1 VRQPSTAFIAM
12 PDDPTPPRKHYKFKT
27 AEFASINEVP
37 THLSLT
43 EAQPKPDPGIVP
55 STKVRIDVRDLV
67 RASLVKPAAT
77 PAAPPT
83 TASTARRNEVHALLQ
98 DNLTRADAAGLN
110 EVSPAPKPRGRRKR
124 DYIVTLVA
132 GNLGFAVLAG
142 LSGFNV
148 VGTLFALGGMV
159 LFSCATTWIMWFVMD
174 DY

>member
-1 VRQPSTAFIAM
+1 M
-12 PDDPTPPRKHYKFKT
+12 PDDPTPRRKHYKFKT

-37 THLSLT
+37 TDRSLT

-55 STKVRIDVRDLV
+55 TTKVRIDVRDLV
-67 RASLVKPAAT
+67 RASLVPPAAS
-77 PAAPPT
+77 PASPPT
-83 TASTARRNEVHALLQ
+83 TASTARRNEVHAMLR
-98 DNLTRADAAGLN
+98 DNLTRADSAGLN
-110 EVSPAPKPRGRRKR
+110 DISPAPKPRGRRKR

-132 GNLGFAVLAG
+132 GNLVFAALAG

-159 LFSCATTWIMWFVMD
+159 LFSCATTWIMWFVLD

>member
-1 VRQPSTAFIAM
+1 M

-37 THLSLT
+37 TDRPLT

-55 STKVRIDVRDLV
+55 TTKVRIDVRDLV
-67 RASLVKPAAT
+67 RASLVPPAAS
-77 PAAPPT
+77 PASPPT
-83 TASTARRNEVHALLQ
+83 TASTARRNEVHAMLR

-110 EVSPAPKPRGRRKR
+110 DISPAPKPRGRRKR

-132 GNLGFAVLAG
+132 GNLVFAVLAG

-159 LFSCATTWIMWFVMD
+159 LFSCATTWIMWFVLD

>member
-1 VRQPSTAFIAM
+1 M

-37 THLSLT
+37 ADLSLT

-55 STKVRIDVRDLV
+55 TTKVRIDVRDLV
-67 RASLVKPAAT
+67 RASLVTPAAS
-77 PAAPPT
+77 PAAPPSATST
-83 TASTARRNEVHALLQ
+83 TRPNEVHALLR

-110 EVSPAPKPRGRRKR
+110 DVSTAPKPPGRRKR
-124 DYIVTLVA
+124 DYIVTLIA
-132 GNLGFAVLAG
+132 GNLVFAVLAG